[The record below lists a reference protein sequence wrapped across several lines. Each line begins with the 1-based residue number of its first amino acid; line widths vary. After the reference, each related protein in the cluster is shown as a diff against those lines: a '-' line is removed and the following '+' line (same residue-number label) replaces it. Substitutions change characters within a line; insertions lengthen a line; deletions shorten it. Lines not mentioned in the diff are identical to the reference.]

1 MIEGVELEPIKA
13 AVVASALD
21 GIIMID
27 QDGCV
32 LAMNPAAETMF
43 GYRREE
49 AAGRP
54 IADLIVPEH
63 LRDAHRNGLAAY
75 VAGGEPKVIGQ
86 RIETEACA
94 RTAASFRS
102 SSPSSRSS
110 SPAGACSRRPSA
122 TVRPMP
128 PRTRSWS

>member
-1 MIEGVELEPIKA
+1 MIESVELEPIKA

-21 GIIMID
+21 GIVMID
-27 QDGCV
+27 EDGCV

-75 VAGGEPKVIGQ
+75 VAGGEPRVLGQ
-86 RIETEACA
+86 RIETEALCKDG
-94 RTAASFRS
+94 RVF
-102 SSPSSRSS
+102 PI
-110 SPAGACSRRPSA
+110 
-122 TVRPMP
+122 
-128 PRTRSWS
+128 